1 MDNGPSLIHMVPI
14 LTDCVPYNQC
24 TVSLATSLFKLRKKV
39 KVMTSAL
46 ITFLLIFL
54 VFDKVHSFNKKK
66 SPKWVAEITE
76 YFSALWFHPLSREH
90 DSDMD
95 ATHK

>member
-1 MDNGPSLIHMVPI
+1 MRNSIKKELHLLMDNGPSLIHMVPI

-24 TVSLATSLFKLRKKV
+24 TISLATSLFKLRKKV

-54 VFDKVHSFNKKK
+54 VFDKVHNFKKKK
-66 SPKWVAEITE
+66 SPK
-76 YFSALWFHPLSREH
+76 
-90 DSDMD
+90 
-95 ATHK
+95 